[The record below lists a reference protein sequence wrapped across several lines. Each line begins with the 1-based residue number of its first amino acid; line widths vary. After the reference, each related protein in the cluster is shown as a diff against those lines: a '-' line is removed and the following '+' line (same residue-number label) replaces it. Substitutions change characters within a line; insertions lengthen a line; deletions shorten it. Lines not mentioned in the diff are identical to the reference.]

1 MKILKAVCVAVAAVS
16 LAGCASE
23 QEKAAEAQKE
33 VAERRLELVDEYQ
46 KCVKKAGDDQQ
57 KATACESYLK
67 AAESLK

>member
-1 MKILKAVCVAVAAVS
+1 MDILKAVCIAVAAVS

-57 KATACESYLK
+57 KVAACESYLK